1 MSHMKD
7 LFFDIMELGDFSF
20 FKQAGSHAHYS
31 RIPIHLLDHFR
42 NVHPNKY
49 KIRYRGPRAH
59 RTYRSPI
66 SKASTCL
73 KEDATHFSVYD
84 YN

>member
-1 MSHMKD
+1 
-7 LFFDIMELGDFSF
+7 
-20 FKQAGSHAHYS
+20 
-31 RIPIHLLDHFR
+31 LLDHFR

-73 KEDATHFSVYD
+73 KEDATHFSA
-84 YN
+84 YNY

>member
-7 LFFDIMELGDFSF
+7 IFFDIMELGDFGF
-20 FKQAGSHAHYS
+20 FKQAGSHAYYS

-42 NVHPNKY
+42 YVYQNKY

-59 RTYRSPI
+59 RTYRSSI